1 MNYEI
6 LILGAIIA
14 VFLILLIELSKL
26 FYIWLKERIRYRR
39 ELEEKIIYIYE
50 SINKKKGSSKK

>member
-1 MNYEI
+1 MNLEI
-6 LILGAIIA
+6 FILGGVGAT
-14 VFLILLIELSKL
+14 FLILLIEISKL

-50 SINKKKGSSKK
+50 SINKKRGGRK

>member
-1 MNYEI
+1 MNYET

-14 VFLILLIELSKL
+14 IFLILLIELSKL
-26 FYIWLKERIRYRR
+26 FYIWIKERIRYRR
-39 ELEEKIIYIYE
+39 ELEEKIIFIYE

>member
-1 MNYEI
+1 MNLEI
-6 LILGAIIA
+6 FILGGVGAT
-14 VFLILLIELSKL
+14 FLILLIEISKL

-50 SINKKKGSSKK
+50 SINKKRGTKK

>member
-1 MNYEI
+1 MNLEI
-6 LILGAIIA
+6 FILGGVGAT
-14 VFLILLIELSKL
+14 FLILLIEISKL

-50 SINKKKGSSKK
+50 SINKKRGGKK

>member
-1 MNYEI
+1 MNLEI
-6 LILGAIIA
+6 FILGGVGAT
-14 VFLILLIELSKL
+14 FLILLIEISKL

-50 SINKKKGSSKK
+50 SINKKRGNKK